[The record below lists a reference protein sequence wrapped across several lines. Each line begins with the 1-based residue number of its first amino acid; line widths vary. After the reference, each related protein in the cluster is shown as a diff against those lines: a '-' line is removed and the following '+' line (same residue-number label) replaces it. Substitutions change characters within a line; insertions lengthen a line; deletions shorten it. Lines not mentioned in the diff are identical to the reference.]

1 MPSSCYQSDAGD
13 EGDQHQPL
21 PEGLAFD
28 ELSKGDQLHQ
38 PSPEGSESDQLHQ
51 PLPEG
56 HWVA

>member
-1 MPSSCYQSDAGD
+1 MTSSAGD
-13 EGDQHQPL
+13 EGDQPL
-21 PEGLAFD
+21 TEGLAFD
-28 ELSKGDQLHQ
+28 ELSGDQLHQ